1 MENKTQ
7 KWLQSNLK
15 IKISEPKVIWK
26 AKTVL
31 GEGVLWVPYHNSI
44 YFVDIKKKRILILNV
59 NSKKKKIIKLNKEI
73 GFISHIKKDIF
84 ILGLKSEI
92 RVINLKNKKI
102 IKSINIEQDKPLN
115 RINDGKTDL
124 QGRLWFGTM
133 DNPERKIKN
142 GSLYCLDKKLILHK
156 VDTKYYITNGPAFID
171 NNTFLHTDS
180 SRKIIFKIKIN
191 KNYKIVYKKKFIKF
205 SKKDGSPDGM
215 TIDKNKNLWI
225 CHFGGACISIYNL
238 KGKKINKINL
248 LAKNVT
254 NCTFGGKNTN
264 ELFVTSALKGMNNK
278 EINKYYYSG
287 SLFKIKTN
295 MKGLISKSFITNKL

>member
-1 MENKTQ
+1 ME
-7 KWLQSNLK
+7 

-31 GEGVLWVPYHNSI
+31 GEGVLWVPHHNSI
-44 YFVDIKKKRILILNV
+44 YFVDIKKKKILIFNIY
-59 NSKKKKIIKLNKEI
+59 SKAKKIIKLNKEI
-73 GFISHIKKDIF
+73 GFISHFKKHIF

-102 IKSINIEQDKPLN
+102 IKSIKIEEDKPQN

-133 DNPERKIKN
+133 DELQRKKKIRN
-142 GSLYCLDKKLILHK
+142 GSLYCLDKNLFLHK
-156 VDTKYYITNGPAFID
+156 IDTNYYTPNGPAFI
-171 NNTFLHTDS
+171 NNYTFLHTDS

-191 KNYKIVYKKKFIKF
+191 KNFKIVYKKKFIKF
-205 SKKDGSPDGM
+205 SKNEGSPDGM

-225 CHFGGACISIYNL
+225 CHYGGSCISIYNL
-238 KGKKINKINL
+238 KGKRINKINF
-248 LAKNVT
+248 LAKNIT
-254 NCTFGGKNTN
+254 NCTFGGKKNN
-264 ELFVTSALKGMNNK
+264 ELFITSALKGMNNK
-278 EINKYYYSG
+278 DINKYYYSG

-295 MKGLISKSFITNKL
+295 MRGQSANSFITNKF